1 MRHVMQQK
9 NFGRGRVINME
20 KNADYEA
27 LINDIKN
34 GNVQGID
41 WAMMCKIVR
50 YLIDERDQENDLK

>member
-1 MRHVMQQK
+1 MQHVMQQK

>member
-1 MRHVMQQK
+1 MRHVTQQK
-9 NFGRGRVINME
+9 NSGKGRVINME
-20 KNADYEA
+20 KNEDYEA

-41 WAMMCKIVR
+41 WAMMCRIVK

>member
-1 MRHVMQQK
+1 
-9 NFGRGRVINME
+9 ME

-41 WAMMCKIVR
+41 WDMMCKLVR

>member
-1 MRHVMQQK
+1 
-9 NFGRGRVINME
+9 ME
-20 KNADYEA
+20 KNEDYEA

-41 WAMMCKIVR
+41 WAMMCGLVK